1 MAQRIEIVRGT
12 TNTFEI
18 TIVDSVGG
26 AYNLGS
32 NERVIFGVQAD
43 PRDETLLIS
52 KTAEIIGEGLFR
64 VTLCPEDTEGLSPG
78 RYSYDVGLDDGT
90 DYFNVIEPGPFEILA
105 NVTFR
110 GCAE

>member
-26 AYNLGS
+26 PYNLGS
-32 NERVIFGVQAD
+32 NERVVFGVKAKAT
-43 PRDETLLIS
+43 DEELLIS
-52 KTAEIIGEGLFR
+52 KTAEIVGEGVFK
-64 VTLCPEDTEGLSPG
+64 VILCPEDTECLKPG
-78 RYSYDVGLDDGT
+78 RYSYDVGVEKGA
-90 DYFNVIEPGPFEILA
+90 DYFNVIEPSPFEIVA

-110 GCAE
+110 GCAG